1 MKPSLLFISL
11 TSLILLSG
19 NVNGRPIGET
29 YVNNVKTSN
38 IMYISSETYPNNVEV
53 TIRRGA
59 KMSDVKKVRDLLNA
73 EIKKREGQK
82 IWE

>member
-38 IMYISSETYPNNVEV
+38 IMYISSETYTNNVEV